1 MVVHAQILLRIAV
14 NRKKASGQLTEM
26 ILVCLRWEQ
35 MPQAAVIVQEPHEAR
50 FKAMV
55 ICIGRPRWRPSLRVS
70 HSMPPPVLPW
80 VRAAGSSE
88 SCGSEF
94 TLELLA
100 GSGGIYF

>member
-1 MVVHAQILLRIAV
+1 MDNLF
-14 NRKKASGQLTEM
+14 TEM
-26 ILVCLRWEQ
+26 TLVWLRWEQ

-55 ICIGRPRWRPSLRVS
+55 ICIGRPRWTPSLRVS
-70 HSMPPPVLPW
+70 HSMPPPVLSW

-88 SCGSEF
+88 PCGSEF

-100 GSGGIYF
+100 GSGGVYF